1 MTATIFDI
9 KRFAV
14 HDGDGIRTTVF
25 FKGCPLR
32 CVWCHNPEG
41 LTGMPQLAFYAHK
54 CTNCGVCAANCPS
67 DAHKIADG
75 VHRFERTACRACGGC
90 ETLCINGA
98 LKLYGQTVTVE
109 KLLPVLVQDKAFYD
123 NSGGGVTLSGGECLL
138 QAAFCGELLKALKQ
152 NGINTAVDTCGDV
165 PHEAIDAVLAYT
177 DVFLYDI
184 KALDEKLHLRCT
196 GRSNRQILEN
206 LHYLADKKVPVEIRY
221 PFAPGYND
229 GEAENIAD
237 FLTRFSNIT
246 KVRVLPYHNYAGSKY
261 AALGLE
267 NKSPAVLPEETAL
280 KAARAC
286 FSKRGIK
293 VG

>member
-41 LTGMPQLAFYAHK
+41 LTGMPQIAFYAHK
-54 CTNCGVCAANCPS
+54 CTNCGLCAANCPS
-67 DAHKIADG
+67 GAHKIADG

-165 PHEAIDAVLAYT
+165 PRETIDAVLAYT

-196 GRSNRQILEN
+196 GQILEN
-206 LHYLADKKVPVEIRY
+206 LHYLSDKKVPVEIRY
-221 PFAPGYND
+221 PFVPGYND

-237 FLTRFSNIT
+237 YLTRFSNIT
-246 KVRVLPYHNYAGSKY
+246 KVRVLPYPNYAGSKY
-261 AALGLE
+261 AALGFE
-267 NKSPAVLPEETAL
+267 NTLPAKLPEEASLNTA
-280 KAARAC
+280 KAC
-286 FSKRGIK
+286 FSKRGIP
-293 VG
+293 VV

>member
-1 MTATIFDI
+1 MTGTIFDI

-25 FKGCPLR
+25 FKGCPLC

-41 LTGMPQLAFYAHK
+41 LAEMPQLAFYAHK
-54 CTNCGVCAANCPS
+54 CALCGLCAANCPS
-67 DAHKIADG
+67 GAHKITDS
-75 VHRFERTACRACGGC
+75 VHRFDRTACRACGKC

-109 KLLPVLVQDKAFYD
+109 ELLPVLMQDKAFYD

-138 QAAFCGELLKALKQ
+138 QASFCGVLLKALKQ
-152 NGINTAVDTCGDV
+152 NGIHTAVDTCGDV
-165 PHEAIDAVLAYT
+165 PREAIDAVLAYT
-177 DVFLYDI
+177 DIFLYDI
-184 KALDEKLHLRCT
+184 KALDERLHLRCT
-196 GRSNRQILEN
+196 GHSNRQILEN
-206 LHYLADKKVPVEIRY
+206 LHYLADKNVPVEIRY
-221 PFAPGYND
+221 PFVPGYND
-229 GEAENIAD
+229 GEAEEIAA
-237 FLTRFSNIT
+237 FLAQFSNIT

-267 NKSPAVLPEETAL
+267 NMSPAVLPEETAL
-280 KAARAC
+280 KATRAC

>member
-67 DAHKIADG
+67 GAHKIADG

-165 PHEAIDAVLAYT
+165 LHEAIDAVLAYT

-184 KALDEKLHLRCT
+184 KALDEKLHLRCI

-206 LHYLADKKVPVEIRY
+206 LHYLSDKKVPVEIRY
-221 PFAPGYND
+221 PFVPGYND

-261 AALGLE
+261 AALGFE
-267 NKSPAVLPEETAL
+267 NTLPAKLPEEASLNTA
-280 KAARAC
+280 KAC
-286 FSKRGIK
+286 FSKRGIP
-293 VG
+293 VV